1 MTDQIRDL
9 ALPEQVKTCL
19 GQYFSD
25 LDGDL
30 PENLYERVVHEFE
43 KPLLEL
49 ALRYVNH
56 NESKASRILK
66 INRATLRKKLA
77 FYGIQS
83 SLKDN
88 LADNNQ

>member
-9 ALPEQVKTCL
+9 SLSEQVKTCL
-19 GQYFSD
+19 SQYFSD

-49 ALRYVNH
+49 TLRYVKN
-56 NESKASRILK
+56 NQVKAAQALNL
-66 INRATLRKKLA
+66 NRGTLRKKLT

-83 SLKDN
+83 SATDD